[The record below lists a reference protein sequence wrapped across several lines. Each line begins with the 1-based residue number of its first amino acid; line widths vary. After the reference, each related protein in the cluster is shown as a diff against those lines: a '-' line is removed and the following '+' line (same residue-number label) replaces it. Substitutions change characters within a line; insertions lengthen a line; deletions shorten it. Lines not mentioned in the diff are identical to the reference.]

1 MSLLVILLPPR
12 PRLGARG
19 AAAAAS
25 EASPR
30 LPDTWRFVFGSDGL
44 QVVQADEAAA
54 ALLPRA
60 TRVVLALAEADVA
73 WHRVRVPKAP
83 PARLRAA
90 LAGALEEGL
99 LDDDELLH
107 LALGPGAAP
116 GADGWVAVVHR
127 PWLAGALAALEGAG
141 VVVDQVV
148 PMAQPLHPGGEG
160 DGDQPVAE
168 GHFAIAPGEAEP
180 AALQLTLAHADGVSV
195 LRLGGGLARA
205 LAAAAGQSG
214 ARLRWTATPAA
225 AAAAEEWLGAPVGL
239 LGEAERALQ
248 AAQAGQAGHSAV
260 NLRQFDL
267 VPRRRGTVLLREA
280 ARRLLS
286 PEWRPV
292 RWGLAA
298 LLAVQVVGLN
308 AHAWQQRQAIA
319 DKRAA
324 MNALLREAHPGVRA
338 VLDAPL
344 QMQRETERL
353 RAAAGRPGDSDLEVL
368 LAAAAAAW
376 PDGQGPVLA
385 LRFEAGR
392 LTLAAPGFGEPQLA
406 QFRQRLRV
414 AGFSVELADGRLTV
428 ARRAP

>member
-12 PRLGARG
+12 PRLGAR

-25 EASPR
+25 EVAPR
-30 LPDTWRFVFGSDGL
+30 LPDTWRFVFSSDGL
-44 QVVQADEAAA
+44 QVAQADEAAA

-90 LAGALEEGL
+90 LVGALEEGL

-160 DGDQPVAE
+160 DSGQAVAE
-168 GHFAIAPGEAEP
+168 GHFAVAPGEAEP
-180 AALQLTLAHADGVSV
+180 AALQLTLARADGVSV
-195 LRLGGGLARA
+195 LRLGGGLARS

-214 ARLRWTATPAA
+214 GRLRWTATPAA

-248 AAQAGQAGHSAV
+248 AAQAGRSGV

-267 VPRRRGTVLLREA
+267 VPRRRGTLLLREA

-324 MNALLREAHPGVRA
+324 MNALLRETHPGVRA

-376 PDGQGPVLA
+376 PDGQGPVQA

-428 ARRAP
+428 ARGAA

>member
-19 AAAAAS
+19 AAAAAES
-25 EASPR
+25 APR
-30 LPDTWRFVFGSDGL
+30 PPETWRYVFSSDGL
-44 QVVQADEAAA
+44 QATQADQAAA

-60 TRVVLALAEADVA
+60 TRVVLALAEGDVA
-73 WHRVRVPKAP
+73 WHRVQLPKAP

-90 LAGALEEGL
+90 LAGVLEEAL
-99 LDDDELLH
+99 LDDDEALH
-107 LALGPGAAP
+107 LALGPGAVP
-116 GADGWVAVVHR
+116 GAPGWVAAVHR
-127 PWLAGALAALEGAG
+127 AWLAGALAALEGAG

-148 PMAQPLHPGGEG
+148 PMAQPLPPGSTG
-160 DGDQPVAE
+160 AE
-168 GHFAIAPGEAEP
+168 GHFFVADGEAES
-180 AALQLTLAHADGVSV
+180 AATLLTLAREDGVSV
-195 LRLGGGLARA
+195 LRLAGGLARA
-205 LAAAAGQSG
+205 LVAAASGAADAAAG
-214 ARLRWTATPAA
+214 AVRWTATPAA
-225 AAAAEEWLGAPVGL
+225 AAAAEQWLGAPVAL
-239 LGEAERALQ
+239 QTEAERALH
-248 AAQAGQAGHSAV
+248 AARVGAGGV

-267 VPRRRGTVLLREA
+267 VPRRRGTLLLREA

-298 LLAVQVVGLN
+298 LLVVQLVGLN
-308 AHAWQQRQAIA
+308 AYAWQQRQAIA

-368 LAAAAAAW
+368 LAASAAAW
-376 PDGQGPVLA
+376 PDGQGPVQA

-406 QFRQRLRV
+406 QFRQRLRG
-414 AGFSVELADGRLTV
+414 AGFSVELTDGRLTV
-428 ARRAP
+428 ARGSA

>member
-1 MSLLVILLPPR
+1 MSVLVILLPPR
-12 PRLGARG
+12 PRLGAR
-19 AAAAAS
+19 AAAPAAP
-25 EASPR
+25 EAAPR
-30 LPDTWRFVFGSDGL
+30 PPETWRYAYSSDGL
-44 QVVQADEAAA
+44 QVTQSDAAAA

-60 TRVVLALAEADVA
+60 TRVVLALADGDVA

-83 PARLRAA
+83 AARLRAA
-90 LAGALEEGL
+90 LAGVLEEAL
-99 LDDDELLH
+99 LDDDEALH

-116 GADGWVAVVHR
+116 GAEGWVAAVHR

-141 VVVDQVV
+141 IVVDQVV
-148 PMAQPLHPGGEG
+148 ALAQPPGAGA
-160 DGDQPVAE
+160 DGGTGE
-168 GHFAIAPGEAEP
+168 GHFFVAAGEAED
-180 AALQLTLAHADGVSV
+180 AATRLALVREDGVSV
-195 LRLGGGLARA
+195 LRLAGGLARA
-205 LAAAAGQSG
+205 LVAAGG
-214 ARLRWTATPAA
+214 APDGTLRWSATPAA
-225 AAAAEEWLGAPVGL
+225 AAAAEQWLGRPVAL

-248 AAQAGQAGHSAV
+248 AARGGV
-260 NLRQFDL
+260 NLRQFEL
-267 VPRRRGTVLLREA
+267 MPRRRGTLLLRDV

-292 RWGLAA
+292 RWALAA
-298 LLAVQVVGLN
+298 LVVVQLVGLN
-308 AHAWQQRQAIA
+308 AYAWQQRQAIA

-324 MNALLREAHPGVRA
+324 MTALLREAHPGVRA

-353 RAAAGRPGDSDLEVL
+353 RATAGRPGDSDLEVL

-376 PDGQGPVLA
+376 PDGQGPVQA

-406 QFRQRLRV
+406 QFRQRLRG

-428 ARRAP
+428 ARGAG

>member
-1 MSLLVILLPPR
+1 MSVLVILLPPR
-12 PRLGARG
+12 PRLGAR
-19 AAAAAS
+19 AAAPAAP
-25 EASPR
+25 EAAPR
-30 LPDTWRFVFGSDGL
+30 LPETWRYVYSSDGL
-44 QVVQADEAAA
+44 QVTQSDVAEA

-60 TRVVLALAEADVA
+60 TRVVLALADGDVA
-73 WHRVRVPKAP
+73 WHRVLVPKAP

-90 LAGALEEGL
+90 LAGVLEEAL
-99 LDDDELLH
+99 LDDDEALH

-116 GADGWVAVVHR
+116 GAEGWVAAVHR

-141 VVVDQVV
+141 IVVDQVV
-148 PMAQPLHPGGEG
+148 ALAQPPAAGA
-160 DGDQPVAE
+160 DGSAGE
-168 GHFAIAPGEAEP
+168 GHFFVAAGEAED
-180 AALQLTLAHADGVSV
+180 AATRLALVREDGVNV
-195 LRLGGGLARA
+195 LRLAGGLARA
-205 LAAAAGQSG
+205 LVAAGG
-214 ARLRWTATPAA
+214 AADGTLRWTATPAA
-225 AAAAEEWLGAPVGL
+225 AAAAEQWLGRPVAL

-248 AAQAGQAGHSAV
+248 AARGGA
-260 NLRQFDL
+260 NLRQFEL
-267 VPRRRGTVLLREA
+267 MPRRRGTLLLRDV

-292 RWGLAA
+292 RWALAA
-298 LLAVQVVGLN
+298 LVAVQLVGLN
-308 AHAWQQRQAIA
+308 AYAWQQRQAIA

-324 MNALLREAHPGVRA
+324 MSALLREAHPGVRA

-376 PDGQGPVLA
+376 PDGQGPVQA

-406 QFRQRLRV
+406 QFRQRLRG

-428 ARRAP
+428 AREAA